1 MNDHDMKVAV
11 LVCEHCGSWVTAE
24 ADEAKNCPACLL
36 LDEFG
41 TLDIPW
47 DVLASMSRRERA
59 LVAVAFQSIPHYYD
73 DQEENA

>member
-1 MNDHDMKVAV
+1 MNEHDIIVPV
-11 LVCEHCGSWVTAE
+11 LTCEHCGNYVTAE
-24 ADEAKNCPACLL
+24 AAEALNCPACLL

-47 DVLASMSRRERA
+47 DVTASMSRRERQ